1 MLACGRDPYFPP
13 WPDVLQ
19 LNAFHSGL
27 RQAVVETVTS
37 IADQCDGMRCDMAML
52 FMTPIF
58 EQTWGHRA
66 GPRPEK
72 EYWTEVTQRVRKRH
86 PDVLFMA
93 EAYWDKEWELQ
104 QQGFDYCY
112 DKRLYDRLEHDA
124 AESVRLHLCADLRY
138 QDKLVRFIENHDEP
152 RAALTFPP
160 DKARAAAVTTA
171 TLPGA
176 KLFHEG
182 QFEGR
187 RVKLPVFLS
196 RRPDEV
202 SDTKLQQFYKMLLKT
217 LRSPDFREGEWKL
230 CDRTGWPDNA
240 GYMNLVSWCWRKGEV
255 RHLIVVNLS
264 GVRSQGQIPGAMG

>member
-1 MLACGRDPYFPP
+1 M
-13 WPDVLQ
+13 
-19 LNAFHSGL
+19 
-27 RQAVVETVTS
+27 
-37 IADQCDGMRCDMAML
+37 
-52 FMTPIF
+52 
-58 EQTWGHRA
+58 
-66 GPRPEK
+66 
-72 EYWTEVTQRVRKRH
+72 RKRH
-86 PDVLFMA
+86 PDFLFIA
-93 EAYWDKEWELQ
+93 EAYWDMEWELQ

-124 AESVRLHLCADLRY
+124 GRAYGFICAPTSAY

-240 GYMNLVSWCWRKGEV
+240 DYMNLVSWCWRKGEA

-264 GVRSQGQIPGAMG
+264 DVTSQGQVRVLLGRSRRTVLAPHRRVER